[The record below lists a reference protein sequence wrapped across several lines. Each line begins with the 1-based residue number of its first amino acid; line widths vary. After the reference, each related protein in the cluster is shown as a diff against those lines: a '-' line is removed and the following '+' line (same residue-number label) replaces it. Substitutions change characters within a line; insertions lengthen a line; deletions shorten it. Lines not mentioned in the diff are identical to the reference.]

1 MLTGKRTRSILA
13 ALLFISVLL
22 LSVTAQAATPLDEI
36 ESYVVTVDMRQ
47 DGTMDIRYDITW
59 RVLNDTQ
66 EGPLTWVKI
75 GIPNRHVD
83 DMQSLSPT
91 ISDICYLDD
100 GGSYVRA
107 DLDRAYHTG
116 EVVSFSFSIHQTN
129 MYMLNGDNE
138 TCSYYFVPGWFEETA
153 VDSLKV
159 RWKQDNVA
167 SSNATGSQDGYLT
180 WESSLAPGERL
191 DVNVS
196 YPYGVFDTSQNTQ
209 GKEGSPLFQ
218 EIAFPILFIALAIY
232 STIKRYK
239 GGFGSGTHTT
249 TGYHHSCACASSC
262 ACACACACAGGGR
275 AGCSAK
281 NFYGA
286 NIQLN
291 KLREKLQ
298 QNNEK

>member
-1 MLTGKRTRSILA
+1 MLKGKRTRSIFA
-13 ALLFISVLL
+13 ALLFVSMLL
-22 LSVTAQAATPLDEI
+22 ICVPGRAFTPLDEI
-36 ESYVVTVDMRQ
+36 EKYIVTVDMRQ
-47 DGTMDIRYDITW
+47 DGTMDIKYDITW

-75 GIPNRHVD
+75 GIPNRYAD
-83 DMQSLSPT
+83 SMKALSLN
-91 ISDICYLDD
+91 ISNVEYLDD
-100 GGSYVRA
+100 GGSCVRA

-116 EVVSFSFSIHQTN
+116 EVVSFSFSIHQSN
-129 MYMLNGDNE
+129 MYTLDGDNK
-138 TCSYYFVPGWFEETA
+138 TCSYFFVPGWFDEIA

-180 WESSLAPGERL
+180 WESSLAPGEKL
-191 DVNVS
+191 KVNVS
-196 YPYGVFDTSQNTQ
+196 YPYGVFDTSQSTQ
-209 GKEGSPLFQ
+209 AVKGTSPFD
-218 EIAFPILFIALAIY
+218 EIAIPILMIALAIY
-232 STIKRYK
+232 VTIKRYT
-239 GGFGSGTHTT
+239 GGFGNDTNT
-249 TGYHHSCACASSC
+249 TGSHHSCACASSC

-286 NIQLN
+286 TVQLN